1 MSISEKELEHLAVL
15 SKLKLSSEEK
25 SKFLNNMDSIID
37 FLNQL
42 KPSNEKI
49 ASKDKEY
56 LRTFSEQ
63 KDFNNQKKIISNST
77 HQKWSLIWVKTS
89 FTK

>member
-1 MSISEKELEHLAVL
+1 MSITEKELDHLATL
-15 SKLKLSSEEK
+15 CKLKLSPEEK
-25 SKFLNNMDSIID
+25 EKFLWNMDSIID

-49 ASKDKEY
+49 APKNKEY

-77 HQKWSLIWVKTS
+77 HQKWSLIGVKTS
-89 FTK
+89 FNK